1 MENVMEKRITTFTIE
16 KTDDSFYANGRHQCM
31 VKISVLKQEYRN
43 GDWVKLALSD
53 AEKRS
58 IQVAA
63 LSDSLIYDQLK
74 MPSGWTTTEIRN
86 RYDLG
91 LLNGVYRIDTSIN
104 EPAVDH
110 AGDCCTNE
118 SYQNSVKSV
127 PEYIYRYVSSNRT
140 STEYLIAK
148 MTFEDTD
155 GKRTLTTNMSVGD
168 EVFDSKILLK
178 AIAPYAIN
186 ANQLHESTNILF
198 DKTEEP
204 TKSDT
209 HHQTINL
216 YRWTLPYHLRILE
229 GNDSTVN
236 RIYVLGKDPSDDRF
250 LTRGRVFKRGTS
262 YVNARDNVS
271 GGCVMDYGYSVS
283 VPDTQLAAEVLH
295 VTGCSWTSGY
305 YDGYHD
311 VTIIDNYG
319 CQHKFRISSVNIGR
333 ALSIA
338 RIS

>member
-1 MENVMEKRITTFTIE
+1 MEKKITTFTIE
-16 KTDDSFYANGRHQCM
+16 KTDDNFYANGRHQCM
-31 VKISVLKQEYRN
+31 VKISVLKQEYKN

-74 MPSGWTTTEIRN
+74 MPSGWTTTDARN
-86 RYDLG
+86 KYDLG
-91 LLNGVYRIDTSIN
+91 LLNGVYSADIFTEEPVIN
-104 EPAVDH
+104 R

-118 SYQNSVKSV
+118 NYQNSVKSV
-127 PEYIYRYVSSNRT
+127 PEIIYCYVSSNRT
-140 STEYLIAK
+140 STEYLMAK
-148 MTFEDTD
+148 MTFEDTN

-198 DKTEEP
+198 DKTEES

-229 GNDSTVN
+229 GNDRTVN
-236 RIYVLGKDPSDDRF
+236 NIYVLGKSSSDDRF
-250 LTRGRVFKRGTS
+250 LTRARVFKRGTS
-262 YVNARDNVS
+262 YVNARNDMS
-271 GGCVMDYGYSVS
+271 GGCVMDYSYDVT

-295 VTGCSWTSGY
+295 VTGCSWTTGY
-305 YDGYHD
+305 VDGYHD

>member
-1 MENVMEKRITTFTIE
+1 MEKRITTFTIE

-91 LLNGVYRIDTSIN
+91 LLNGVYSADIFTEEPVIN
-104 EPAVDH
+104 R

-118 SYQNSVKSV
+118 NYQNSVKSV

-140 STEYLIAK
+140 STEYLMAK
-148 MTFEDTD
+148 MTFEDTN

-229 GNDSTVN
+229 GNDRTAN
-236 RIYVLGKDPSDDRF
+236 NIYVLGKSSSDDRF
-250 LTRGRVFKRGTS
+250 LTRARVFKRGTS
-262 YVNARDNVS
+262 YVNARNDMS

-295 VTGCSWTSGY
+295 VTGCSWTTGY
-305 YDGYHD
+305 VDGDYD

>member
-1 MENVMEKRITTFTIE
+1 MEKKITTFTIE
-16 KTDDSFYANGRHQCM
+16 KTDDNFYANGRHQCM
-31 VKISVLKQEYRN
+31 VKISVLKQEYKN

-74 MPSGWTTTEIRN
+74 MPSGWTTTDARN
-86 RYDLG
+86 KYDLG
-91 LLNGVYRIDTSIN
+91 LLNGVYSADIFTEEPVIN
-104 EPAVDH
+104 R

-118 SYQNSVKSV
+118 NYQNSVKSV
-127 PEYIYRYVSSNRT
+127 PEIIYCYVSSNRT
-140 STEYLIAK
+140 STEYLMAK
-148 MTFEDTD
+148 MTFEDTN

-229 GNDSTVN
+229 GNDRTVN
-236 RIYVLGKDPSDDRF
+236 NIYVLGKSSSDDRF
-250 LTRGRVFKRGTS
+250 LTRARVFKRGTS
-262 YVNARDNVS
+262 YVNARNDMS
-271 GGCVMDYGYSVS
+271 GGCVMDYSYDVT

-295 VTGCSWTSGY
+295 VTGCSWTTGY
-305 YDGYHD
+305 VDGYHD

>member
-1 MENVMEKRITTFTIE
+1 MEKRITTFTIE
-16 KTDDSFYANGRHQCM
+16 KTDDSFYANERHQCM

-74 MPSGWTTTEIRN
+74 MPSGWTTTDARN
-86 RYDLG
+86 KYDLG
-91 LLNGVYRIDTSIN
+91 LLNGVYRADVFIEDPVIN
-104 EPAVDH
+104 R

-118 SYQNSVKSV
+118 NYQNSVKSV
-127 PEYIYRYVSSNRT
+127 PEIIYRYVSSNRT

-178 AIAPYAIN
+178 SIAPYAIN
-186 ANQLHESTNILF
+186 ANQLHENINEFF

-209 HHQTINL
+209 HRQTINL
-216 YRWTLPYHLRILE
+216 YTWTLPYHLRVFE
-229 GNDSTVN
+229 GNDRTVN
-236 RIYVLGKDPSDDRF
+236 NIYARGNDSSDDRF
-250 LTRGRVFKRGTS
+250 LTRARVFKRGTS
-262 YVNARDNVS
+262 KVNARDNMS
-271 GGCVMDYGYSVS
+271 GGCVMDHSYTVTI
-283 VPDTQLAAEVLH
+283 PDTQLAAEVIY
-295 VTGCSWTSGY
+295 VTGCSWTTGY
-305 YDGYHD
+305 YDGYYD
-311 VTIIDNYG
+311 ITIIDNYG

>member
-1 MENVMEKRITTFTIE
+1 MEKRITTFTIE

-43 GDWVKLALSD
+43 GDWVKLALSE

-74 MPSGWTTTEIRN
+74 MPSSWTTTDAKN
-86 RYDLG
+86 KYALG
-91 LLNGVYRIDTSIN
+91 LLNGVYSADIFIE
-104 EPAVDH
+104 EPVTNH

-118 SYQNSVKSV
+118 NYQNSVKSV
-127 PEYIYRYVSSNRT
+127 PEIIYRYVSSNRT
-140 STEYLIAK
+140 STEYLMAK

-186 ANQLHESTNILF
+186 ADKLHENTNILF
-198 DKTEEP
+198 DETEEP

-216 YRWTLPYHLRILE
+216 YTWTLPHNLRILE
-229 GNDSTVN
+229 GNDRTVN
-236 RIYVLGKDPSDDRF
+236 NVYNLGKNPEDDRF
-250 LTRGRVFKRGTS
+250 LTRARVFKRGTS
-262 YVNARDNVS
+262 YVNARDDMG
-271 GGCVMDYGYSVS
+271 GGCVMGHAYTVTI
-283 VPDTQLAAEVLH
+283 PDTQLAAEVIH
-295 VTGCSWTSGY
+295 VTGCSWTTGY
-305 YDGYHD
+305 RDGYHD
-311 VTIIDNYG
+311 ITIIDNYG

>member
-1 MENVMEKRITTFTIE
+1 MEKKITTFTIE
-16 KTDDSFYANGRHQCM
+16 KTDDNFYANGRHQCM
-31 VKISVLKQEYRN
+31 VKISVLKQEYKN

-74 MPSGWTTTEIRN
+74 MPSGWTTTDARN
-86 RYDLG
+86 KYDLG
-91 LLNGVYRIDTSIN
+91 LLNGVYSADIFTEEPVIN
-104 EPAVDH
+104 H

-118 SYQNSVKSV
+118 NYQNSVKSV
-127 PEYIYRYVSSNRT
+127 PEIIYCYVSSNRT
-140 STEYLIAK
+140 STEYLMAK
-148 MTFEDTD
+148 MTFEDTN

-229 GNDSTVN
+229 GNDRTVN
-236 RIYVLGKDPSDDRF
+236 NIYVLGKNSSDDRF
-250 LTRGRVFKRGTS
+250 LTRARVFKRGTS
-262 YVNARDNVS
+262 YVNARNDMS
-271 GGCVMDYGYSVS
+271 GGCVMDYSYDVT

-295 VTGCSWTSGY
+295 VTGCSWTTGY
-305 YDGYHD
+305 FDGDYD

>member
-1 MENVMEKRITTFTIE
+1 MEKRITTFTIE
-16 KTDDSFYANGRHQCM
+16 KTDDNFYANGRHQCM

-43 GDWVKLALSD
+43 GDWVKLALSE

-74 MPSGWTTTEIRN
+74 MPSSWTTTDAKDKYN
-86 RYDLG
+86 FG
-91 LLNGVYRIDTSIN
+91 LLNGVYSADIFIE
-104 EPAVDH
+104 EPVTNH

-118 SYQNSVKSV
+118 NYQNSVKSV
-127 PEYIYRYVSSNRT
+127 PEIIYRYVSSNRT
-140 STEYLIAK
+140 STEYLMAK

-186 ANQLHESTNILF
+186 ADKLHENTNILF
-198 DKTEEP
+198 DETEEP

-216 YRWTLPYHLRILE
+216 YTWTLPHNLRILE
-229 GNDSTVN
+229 GNDRTVN
-236 RIYVLGKDPSDDRF
+236 NVYNLGKNPEDDRF
-250 LTRGRVFKRGTS
+250 LTRARVFKRGTS
-262 YVNARDNVS
+262 YVNARDDMG
-271 GGCVMDYGYSVS
+271 GGCVMGHAYTVTI
-283 VPDTQLAAEVLH
+283 PDTQLAAEVIH
-295 VTGCSWTSGY
+295 VTGCSWTTGY
-305 YDGYHD
+305 RDGYHD
-311 VTIIDNYG
+311 ITIIDNYG

>member
-1 MENVMEKRITTFTIE
+1 MEKKVTAFTIE
-16 KTDDSFYANGRHQCM
+16 KTDNRFYANGRHQCM

-43 GDWVKLALSD
+43 GNWEKLALSD
-53 AEKRS
+53 SEKRS
-58 IQVAA
+58 IQVAEF
-63 LSDSLIYDQLK
+63 SDSLIYDQLK
-74 MPSGWTTTEIRN
+74 MPLGWTTTSERN

-91 LLNGVYRIDTSIN
+91 LLKGTYSANIFV
-104 EPAVDH
+104 EQPEAHH

-118 SYQNSVKSV
+118 GYQAAVRSV
-127 PEYIYRYVSSNRT
+127 PEVFYRYVSSDRT
-140 STEYLIAK
+140 GTKQLIAK
-148 MTFEDTD
+148 MTFEDTT
-155 GKRTLTTNMSVGD
+155 GNRTLTTNMSVGD
-168 EVFDSKILLK
+168 EVFDSNIYLE

-186 ANQLHESTNILF
+186 RVDLDERINTLF
-198 DKTEEP
+198 DKTEHP

-216 YRWTLPYHLRILE
+216 YTWTLPHHLRILE
-229 GNDSTVN
+229 GNDRTVN
-236 RIYVLGKDPSDDRF
+236 NIYNLGKDPSDDRF

-262 YVNARDNVS
+262 YVNARDNMG
-271 GGCVMDYGYSVS
+271 GGCVMDHSYTVTI
-283 VPDTQLAAEVLH
+283 PDTQLAAEVLH

>member
-91 LLNGVYRIDTSIN
+91 LLNGVYSADIFTEEPVIN
-104 EPAVDH
+104 R

-118 SYQNSVKSV
+118 NYQNSVKSV

-140 STEYLIAK
+140 STEYLMAK
-148 MTFEDTD
+148 MTFEDTN

-229 GNDSTVN
+229 GNDRTAN
-236 RIYVLGKDPSDDRF
+236 NIYVLGKSSSDDRF
-250 LTRGRVFKRGTS
+250 LTRARVFKRGTS
-262 YVNARDNVS
+262 YVNARNDMS

-295 VTGCSWTSGY
+295 VTGCSWTTGY
-305 YDGYHD
+305 VDGDYD

>member
-1 MENVMEKRITTFTIE
+1 MEKKITTFTIE
-16 KTDDSFYANGRHQCM
+16 KTDDNFYANGRHQCM
-31 VKISVLKQEYRN
+31 VKISVLKQEYKN

-74 MPSGWTTTEIRN
+74 MPSGWTTTDARN
-86 RYDLG
+86 KYDLG
-91 LLNGVYRIDTSIN
+91 LLNGVYSADIFTEEPVIN
-104 EPAVDH
+104 R

-118 SYQNSVKSV
+118 NYQNSVKSV
-127 PEYIYRYVSSNRT
+127 PEIIYCYVSSNRT
-140 STEYLIAK
+140 STEYLMAK
-148 MTFEDTD
+148 MTFEDTN

-229 GNDSTVN
+229 GNDRTVN
-236 RIYVLGKDPSDDRF
+236 NIYVLGKSSSDDRF
-250 LTRGRVFKRGTS
+250 LTRARVFKRGTS
-262 YVNARDNVS
+262 YVNARNDMS
-271 GGCVMDYGYSVS
+271 GGCVMDYSYDVT

-295 VTGCSWTSGY
+295 VTGCSWTTGY
-305 YDGYHD
+305 VDGDYD